1 MNCSRIRFA
10 PWMAV
15 PLMIAF
21 AAPAFAHGDKVIPQ
35 VADGVNSSD
44 GTVFR
49 TKFDITNLDVSNT
62 LSNVTLLFFQQ
73 NGSPWTVATN
83 QGTGNQIRL
92 NLGPR
97 QTLRIE
103 TLGTASL
110 KAGYAI
116 VRNLETTDPY
126 PDDYDVGITV
136 YFEIARAGA
145 VVDTISVPVGQPTS
159 YWSFP
164 VQTEISISQE
174 LVTGFAIV
182 NLTDSG
188 VSVKLDLYQSGA
200 TPSSSATFYD
210 TYTLNLSAKEQRA
223 VYLNQLFPNLSSF
236 RGSLEA
242 EAQGTAPQ
250 VSKPV
255 AVVALLQTPTPTGLQ
270 YATMVPAYFDYLV
283 RGSAILLVQ
292 GFPLDADMLVSDYL
306 AQDARPW
313 DILFEGNSSNTA
325 SRSLT
330 VQNGAKLAII
340 GSRAPEEFDA
350 VSLSNLQALS
360 YNLESIDMSDGSANL
375 QADFS
380 FAVKTNQG
388 RYAKIR
394 ISRVVTEGTSR
405 NLGLEAYVYR

>member
-1 MNCSRIRFA
+1 MNCSRNRFA
-10 PWMAV
+10 LWII
-15 PLMIAF
+15 PLMTAL

-35 VADGVNSSD
+35 VADGINAAD

-49 TKFDITNLDVSNT
+49 TKFDVTNLDVSNT

-83 QGTGNQIRL
+83 QGTGSQIRL

-103 TLGTASL
+103 TLGTSTL

-116 VRNLETTDPY
+116 VRDLEPTTSY

-145 VVDTISVPVGQPTS
+145 VIDTISVPVGQPTS
-159 YWSFP
+159 YWTFP
-164 VQTEISISQE
+164 VQTEISQE

-182 NLTDSG
+182 NLADSG
-188 VSVKLDLYQSGA
+188 VSIKLDLYQAGA
-200 TPSSSATFYD
+200 TPSSSASFYES
-210 TYTLNLSAKEQRA
+210 YTLTLNAKEQRA
-223 VYLNQLFPNLSSF
+223 VYLNQLFPNISSF
-236 RGSLEA
+236 RGNLEA
-242 EAQGTAPQ
+242 ESLDTAAQ

-255 AVVALLQTPTPTGLQ
+255 AVIALLQTPTPTGLQ
-270 YATMVPAYFDYLV
+270 YATMAPTYFDYLV
-283 RGSAILLVQ
+283 RSSAVMLVQ
-292 GFPLDADMLVSDYL
+292 GFPLDADMLFSDYL
-306 AQDARPW
+306 AQDGRPW
-313 DILFEGNSSNTA
+313 DLLFQGSSTNTA
-325 SRSLT
+325 SRGLS

-340 GSRAPEEFDA
+340 GSRAPEAFDA
-350 VSLSNLQALS
+350 VSLSDLRALN
-360 YNLESIDMSDGSANL
+360 YTLESIDMSDGSSNL

-394 ISRVVTEGTSR
+394 VSRVITEGTAR